1 MLDANKMQLTVEK
14 EESVEYLRSTT
25 IKPAL
30 VVVVLMY
37 VCRRDIHSARI
48 KVASTLVV
56 ALLFSLDVVPHSSN
70 AAAACRVHGGTSKMN
85 LDAILR
91 DSVH

>member
-14 EESVEYLRSTT
+14 EENVEYLRSTT

-30 VVVVLMY
+30 VVLMY

>member
-1 MLDANKMQLTVEK
+1 M
-14 EESVEYLRSTT
+14 RTT
-25 IKPAL
+25 TRFG
-30 VVVVLMY
+30 
-37 VCRRDIHSARI
+37 RRDIHSARI

-56 ALLFSLDVVPHSSN
+56 ALLFSLDVASLSLIPTQMLLVVIHPQLVD
-70 AAAACRVHGGTSKMN
+70 AGTSKMN

>member
-30 VVVVLMY
+30 VVLMY